1 MYDDVFG
8 FMRLDLTVAS
18 GVVYVVPPRCEV
30 HGVGLA
36 APDPSSKHAAPGGD
50 SYDPWGSAHGEE
62 DRRGR
67 GSVFHGALF

>member
-1 MYDDVFG
+1 M
-8 FMRLDLTVAS
+8 M
-18 GVVYVVPPRCEV
+18 EV

-67 GSVFHGALF
+67 GSVFMVPCLKVVVGSVSGTSM